1 MRGVPRG
8 LEAAVSAAWAA
19 VAIVGLAT
27 IAIKSSGALLVHGRE
42 LPARLGS
49 VIALLAPAMLAA
61 LVVTNT
67 FGGDHRLELDPRA
80 AGLAAAAI
88 PIALRAPLLVTV
100 ITAAAVAA
108 VVRAV

>member
-1 MRGVPRG
+1 LAP
-8 LEAAVSAAWAA
+8 AVSAAWAA

-27 IAIKSSGALLVHGRE
+27 IAIKSSGALLIHGRE
-42 LPARLGS
+42 LPERLGG

-67 FGGDHRLELDPRA
+67 FAGDHSLELDPRA
-80 AGLAAAAI
+80 AGLAAAAV
-88 PIALRAPLLVTV
+88 PLALRAPLLVVV
-100 ITAAAVAA
+100 ITAAATAA

>member
-1 MRGVPRG
+1 LAP
-8 LEAAVSAAWAA
+8 AVSAAWAA

-27 IAIKSSGALLVHGRE
+27 IAIKSSGALLIHGRE
-42 LPARLGS
+42 LPERLGG

-67 FGGDHRLELDPRA
+67 FGGDHSLELDPRA
-80 AGLAAAAI
+80 AGLAAAAV
-88 PIALRAPLLVTV
+88 PLALRAPLLVVV
-100 ITAAAVAA
+100 ITAAATAA